1 MLQGLLQP
9 PRKGLFMS
17 HDNGSITRAL
27 RTSPEEVPTSDHSNT
42 LNAYALPSG
51 SPPTLED
58 ICEHYYW
65 YVFKRVLALTGDF
78 HRAEELTQTT
88 FEKVIRYYSR
98 IKHFENIKAWLWI
111 TATRTVYDTTKTRGY
126 QLSQLTCSTST
137 FLDEF
142 GEEVEPAERGTSMED
157 VVADNELRMLAFQ
170 RLNPQARELLLRY
183 HIYGE
188 DIEHMM
194 PVYDARRLL
203 NAIYQRLLRGCEVS
217 I

>member
-1 MLQGLLQP
+1 MY
-9 PRKGLFMS
+9 
-17 HDNGSITRAL
+17 DSIL
-27 RTSPEEVPTSDHSNT
+27 HYSGMTSATIADDHEHSTTKNV
-42 LNAYALPSG
+42 
-51 SPPTLED
+51 SPPTLEN

-88 FEKVIRYYSR
+88 FEKVIRYYSH

-126 QLSQLTCSTST
+126 QLSQITCSSSSII
-137 FLDEF
+137 DEN
-142 GEEVEPAERGTSMED
+142 GEEIEPADLRGTSMED
-157 VVADNELRMLAFQ
+157 RVADNELRMLAFQ